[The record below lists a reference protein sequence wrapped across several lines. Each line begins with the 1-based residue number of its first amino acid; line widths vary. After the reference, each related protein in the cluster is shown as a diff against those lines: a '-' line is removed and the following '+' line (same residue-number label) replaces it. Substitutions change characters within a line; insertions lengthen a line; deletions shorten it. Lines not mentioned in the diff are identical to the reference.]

1 MWRKMAAQGSG
12 FSVVLRAS
20 IFPLGTLAVR
30 MALWMATLALV
41 GALAEVDSNVTSGLK
56 VRRNQAVVTILHLSD
71 THSLHRSMAD
81 LPSADILIHS
91 GDVAKVGSE
100 SELGD
105 FNQWLWSIQHKFR
118 HILVISGNHDYWDT
132 NWRLNRGEVAAAEA
146 HHPNYLQRKVT
157 NARVLNHEL
166 VTVMGLKIWGAG
178 WHPRRGDSMSGNNY
192 SDIPE
197 EVDVLVTHEA
207 AFGIFDL
214 TGGGHWGSSQE
225 LLKAIYRVK
234 PKVHLFGHIHEQ
246 RGHWNKA
253 GDRFEGGVEYQPK
266 PGANQVFRQ
275 NGPPPS
281 DYPVEVE
288 SNNAMA
294 NQPLVDHSWT
304 GVWAPQHIAGRPR
317 LITARRQ
324 GDGWHFTSSIP

>member
-1 MWRKMAAQGSG
+1 
-12 FSVVLRAS
+12 VLRAS

-56 VRRNQAVVTILHLSD
+56 VRRNQALVTILHLSD

-294 NQPLVDHSWT
+294 NQPVVDHSWT